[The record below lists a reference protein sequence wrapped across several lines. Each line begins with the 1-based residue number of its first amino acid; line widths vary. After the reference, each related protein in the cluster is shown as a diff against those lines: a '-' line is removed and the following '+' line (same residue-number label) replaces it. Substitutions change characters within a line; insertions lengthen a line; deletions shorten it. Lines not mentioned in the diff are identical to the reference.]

1 MHRTSGDLH
10 WMFPNLVENGG
21 CVPCYTPP
29 PATPSPFNTHAH
41 SSLTRAQPCIPTVS
55 PRGGPMHTC
64 AFTLRLLAYRLGRDA
79 LFWQEFESVGFK
91 NESMVQNALIVAS
104 INPNAV
110 LSNPGGAVF
119 APQNE
124 FWIAGPLTIV
134 NYKDIGAL
142 RGCASVRTREQTSQR
157 GVGKSCGGGGASV
170 AFVALRAIRPTA
182 WVPCALECTSD
193 IVVLRL
199 IAVWELRSATAG
211 RVHHAVAGSDFCQYP
226 AASQVDHAVQANL
239 LGHGWHPDWWVP
251 WCATY
256 GDG

>member
-1 MHRTSGDLH
+1 MCTAPLGTCTGCSLTLSRT
-10 WMFPNLVENGG
+10 GG
-21 CVPCYTPP
+21 ACFVI
-29 PATPSPFNTHAH
+29 PASCHPLPLQHARALLAHPSPALHPYSVA
-41 SSLTRAQPCIPTVS
+41 PW
-55 PRGGPMHTC
+55 GPMHTC
-64 AFTLRLLAYRLGRDA
+64 ALTLRLLAYRLGRDA

-170 AFVALRAIRPTA
+170 AFVALRAILPKA

-239 LGHGWHPDWWVP
+239 LGLGWHPVWWVP
-251 WCATY
+251 WCSTY
-256 GDG
+256 GGG